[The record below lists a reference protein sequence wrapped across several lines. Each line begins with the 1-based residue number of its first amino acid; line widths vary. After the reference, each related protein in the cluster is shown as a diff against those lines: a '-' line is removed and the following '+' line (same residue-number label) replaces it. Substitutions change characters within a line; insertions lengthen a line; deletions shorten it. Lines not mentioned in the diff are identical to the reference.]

1 MRKGICM
8 QVRIA
13 VADKNKEYLERLVSV
28 LEEYKDLTLS
38 VYTDVNSLETALV
51 SRTFDILLFD
61 SDLYDGQIS
70 LKKNT
75 LAVMLLDEDKA
86 VPPTCRDFHKIN
98 KYQRISRIYRQIL
111 ELYSEVCQDVG
122 EFMGRR
128 PVTFVAFY
136 SPVGGCGKT
145 TLALVAASKLAM
157 RGYRTFY
164 INLED
169 IASEDCYLPQ
179 SGEKGVSELAGF
191 LGSDINF
198 PMKLESLLQ
207 TKLDNLYYLNH
218 FDSPND
224 IYAMTAEE
232 TGELL
237 VEIGRSGLFEYIV
250 VDMGV
255 ALDARAR
262 SIFEQMQK
270 IVLVEKPDTIAIHKM
285 KCFTAQAHIM
295 NAYGQKMVRVLNF
308 DNGRAVE
315 TGGQV
320 PLAGRVGGVQNP
332 DSGQLITMLA
342 GNAGVSYV
350 DALIG

>member
-1 MRKGICM
+1 M

-13 VADKNKEYLERLVSV
+13 VADKNKEYMDRLVSV

-38 VYTDVNSLETALV
+38 VYTDAGSLETALV

-61 SDLYDGQIS
+61 SDLYDGKTA

-75 LAVMLLDEDKA
+75 LAVMLLDDDKT
-86 VPPTCRDFHKIN
+86 VPTGCRSCHKIN
-98 KYQRISRIYRQIL
+98 KYQRISSIYKQIL

-122 EFMGRR
+122 EFIGRR
-128 PVTFVAFY
+128 QVMSMAFY

-157 RGYRTFY
+157 QGYKILY

-179 SGEKGVSELAGF
+179 SGGKGLSELAGL
-191 LGSDINF
+191 LGSEINF
-198 PMKLESLLQ
+198 PMKLQSLLQ
-207 TKLDNLYYLNH
+207 TKSDNLYYLKH

-224 IYAMTAEE
+224 IYAMTAQDI
-232 TGELL
+232 GELL
-237 VEIGRSGLFEYIV
+237 TEISRSGLFEYIV

-255 ALDARAR
+255 ALDARTL
-262 SIFEQMQK
+262 SVFEQMQK
-270 IVLVEKPDTIAIHKM
+270 IILVEKPDTIAIHKM

-308 DNGRAVE
+308 DNGRGMD
-315 TGGQV
+315 TNSRI
-320 PLAGRVGGVQNP
+320 PLAGRVGGIQNP
-332 DSGQLITMLA
+332 DSAQLITMLA
-342 GNAGVSYV
+342 GNAGVSFV
-350 DALIG
+350 DALIRN